1 MTKVTIITGASR
13 GIGRAIA
20 LRMAREGAVLAVGRT
35 EADLQSVCAEIT
47 KSGGTADFVVGDV
60 ADPATAQAALAKV
73 TARQWTVANLVC
85 NAGIGKGGPSHT
97 FDQAMWKSIFAVNVD
112 GTFWFAQAFLPA
124 MVAQKSGSISIISSS
139 AGLSGVKYD
148 AAYCSSK
155 HALVGLARS
164 LALEYAKHGIVV
176 VPICPGF
183 VESDMTD
190 RTIAGQVKFR
200 GLSQE
205 DARTRVENFN
215 PQKRIIPAAEIAEAV
230 ALVSS
235 GKVAS
240 LNGHPLVLT
249 GGA

>member
-1 MTKVTIITGASR
+1 
-13 GIGRAIA
+13 
-20 LRMAREGAVLAVGRT
+20 
-35 EADLQSVCAEIT
+35 
-47 KSGGTADFVVGDV
+47 
-60 ADPATAQAALAKV
+60 
-73 TARQWTVANLVC
+73 
-85 NAGIGKGGPSHT
+85 
-97 FDQAMWKSIFAVNVD
+97 
-112 GTFWFAQAFLPA
+112 
-124 MVAQKSGSISIISSS
+124 
-139 AGLSGVKYD
+139 
-148 AAYCSSK
+148 
-155 HALVGLARS
+155 VGLARS